1 METAKRTLTNEGI
14 KLRNQAQDVVIGG
27 CGLLSKRPTRYS
39 SSYWPTYYKSAKK
52 ISITTLDGCKY
63 KDFSEFSIG
72 CNLFGYSVK
81 GLRPRDLLKESYP
94 ATTLLS
100 PEEVSLAKKLNE
112 FIEEQRIWKFCRG
125 GGESLL

>member
-1 METAKRTLTNEGI
+1 MLNTLKSLLWKVQKRTLTNEGI
-14 KLRNQAQDVVIGG
+14 KLWNQAQDVIIGG

-39 SSYWPTYYKSAKK
+39 SSFWPTYYKSAKK

-81 GLRPRDLLKESYP
+81 GLRPKGLIERNLSCNN
-94 ATTLLS
+94 TLI
-100 PEEVSLAKKLNE
+100 AG
-112 FIEEQRIWKFCRG
+112 RG
-125 GGESLL
+125 KSS